1 MRYPDVAAICFFAVL
16 GLILLVAGCAQLDEF
31 FTPDPVTGVSPAN
44 EVGDTIRDTGKGLGL
59 APWGEIGAGILGLI
73 GAGYLLVRK
82 IQRVRAGKVP
92 AK

>member
-1 MRYPDVAAICFFAVL
+1 MRTRDVATILLLVAL
-16 GLILLVAGCAQLDEF
+16 GLVLLVAGCAQLDEF

-44 EVGDTIRDTGKGLGL
+44 EAGDTIRDVGRSVGLT
-59 APWGEIGAGILGLI
+59 PWGEIGAGILGLV
-73 GAGYLLVRK
+73 GAGYLLFRK

>member
-1 MRYPDVAAICFFAVL
+1 MRYPDVAAIALLAVV
-16 GLILLVAGCAQLDEF
+16 GVVLLVAGCAQLDEF

-44 EVGDTIRDTGKGLGL
+44 EVGDMVRDAGRSVGL
-59 APWGEIGAGILGLI
+59 APWGEIGAGVLGLV

-82 IQRVRAGKVP
+82 IQRVRAGKVS